1 MSHCPCPTGDPGPC
15 RHCGSGDWT
24 IVTKH
29 FPHPLI
35 VFKGIAEGDFVV
47 RYDAYHAHCEY
58 EANEQGKFRRT
69 GGGRIIPQDKHT
81 VRNRT
86 SKADEQRAKVT
97 KRLQLTPRKV
107 PTARP
112 PKPAPL
118 LRQRAPIVPPTEPA
132 EE

>member
-15 RHCGSGDWT
+15 QHCGSSDWT
-24 IVTKH
+24 ITTKH
-29 FPHPLI
+29 FPSPLI
-35 VFKGIAEGDFVV
+35 VFKGIAEGDWIV

-69 GGGRIIPQDKHT
+69 GGGRIVPQDKHT
-81 VRNRT
+81 VRNRVAKT
-86 SKADEQRAKVT
+86 DEQRAKVT

-107 PTARP
+107 PRARP
-112 PKPAPL
+112 PKPAPP
-118 LRQRAPIVPPTEPA
+118 LRQQAPIVPPTEPA